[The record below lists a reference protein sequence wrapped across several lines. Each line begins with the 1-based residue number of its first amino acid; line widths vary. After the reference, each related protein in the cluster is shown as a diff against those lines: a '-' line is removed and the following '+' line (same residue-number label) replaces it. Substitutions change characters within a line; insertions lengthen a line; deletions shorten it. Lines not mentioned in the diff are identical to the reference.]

1 MFGLTVLDLVLIL
14 ALLSY
19 LGYGLRN
26 GFLVTFGG
34 IAGFAAGA
42 VAAFFAVPLVSGFVD
57 DSGWRLTAIVAAAVV
72 LMALGHGAGTMI
84 GRKIRGAVRIR
95 PLRAVDRLVGGAV
108 NVAVS
113 ALVMSMLAFS
123 VSSLGVPLV
132 SQQLAE
138 SKVIRFIDGL
148 TPTPVKATMAQLR
161 SAVIGNGIPTLLEG
175 LDQGQP
181 VAVPNA
187 STDTPALNRA
197 AGSVLKIAGT
207 AFECGQNQ
215 TGTGFV
221 VSPGRVVTNAH
232 VVAGVSQPVVEVPG
246 GGAMPGRVVYF
257 DTRHDLAVL
266 AVDGLPAE
274 PLAAE
279 PGPAQ
284 RQPGRFRRLSAR
296 RSVPV
301 QARHSAGHHHGAGAG
316 HLRKQPGTRGDLPPG
331 RRRPARQLGRAAADH
346 GGPGGRCHFCQGN
359 IRRRTGLRHHH
370 GSTSARS
377 RPRHRRSAPPCRPGS
392 ASRSSS
398 GIRTHAPARLA

>member
-1 MFGLTVLDLVLIL
+1 MIGLTVLDLALIL

-19 LGYGLRN
+19 LIYGLRN
-26 GFLVTFGG
+26 GFLVTLGG

-72 LMALGHGAGTMI
+72 LMALGHGTGTMI
-84 GRKIRGAVRIR
+84 GRKIRGVVRIK

-108 NVAVS
+108 NVVVS

-123 VSSLGVPLV
+123 VSALGVPFV

-138 SKVIRFIDGL
+138 SKVIRYIDGL
-148 TPTPVKATMAQLR
+148 TPVPLKTTMAQLR
-161 SAVIGNGIPTLLEG
+161 STVIGNGIPTLLEG

-197 AGSVLKIAGT
+197 AQSVLKIAGT
-207 AFECGQNQ
+207 AYQCGQNQ

-232 VVAGVSQPVVEVPG
+232 VVAGVSQPVVEIPD
-246 GGAMPGRVVYF
+246 GGALPGRVVYF

-266 AVDGLPAE
+266 AVDGLPSE
-274 PLAAE
+274 PLT
-279 PGPAQ
+279 
-284 RQPGRFRRLSAR
+284 LTS
-296 RSVPV
+296 
-301 QARHSAGHHHGAGAG
+301 
-316 HLRKQPGTRGDLPPG
+316 DLPNG
-331 RRRPARQLGRAAADH
+331 SPAAFAGYPH
-346 GGPGGRCHFCQGN
+346 GGPFKSKPATVQDITSVLVPDIYGQNPAPEEIYRLAGDVQPGNSGGPLLTMEGQVAGVIFAKA
-359 IRRRTGLRHHH
+359 
-370 GSTSARS
+370 TSDAEMGFGITMGDLFPVAS
-377 RPRHRRSAPPCRPGS
+377 QAASLSAPV
-392 ASRSSS
+392 SS
-398 GIRTHAPARLA
+398 GQCIQK

>member
-1 MFGLTVLDLVLIL
+1 VFGLTVLDLVLIL

-26 GFLVTFGG
+26 GFLVTLGG

-72 LMALGHGAGTMI
+72 LIVLGHGAGTMI
-84 GRKIRGAVRIR
+84 GRQIRGAVRIR
-95 PLRAVDRLVGGAV
+95 PLRAVDRLVGGAA
-108 NVAVS
+108 NLAVS

-175 LDQGQP
+175 LEQGQP

-187 STDTPALNRA
+187 STDTPGLNRA
-197 AGSVLKIAGT
+197 AESVLKIAGT

-215 TGTGFV
+215 TGSGFV

-274 PLAAE
+274 PLA
-279 PGPAQ
+279 
-284 RQPGRFRRLSAR
+284 LS
-296 RSVPV
+296 P
-301 QARHSAGHHHGAGAG
+301 
-316 HLRKQPGTRGDLPPG
+316 DLPNG
-331 RRRPARQLGRAAADH
+331 SPAAFAGYPH
-346 GGPGGRCHFCQGN
+346 GGPFLSKPATVQDITTVLVPDIYGNSPAPEEIYRLAGDVQPGNSGGPLL
-359 IRRRTGLRHHH
+359 TTDGLVA
-370 GSTSARS
+370 GVIFAKATSDTEMGFAITMDDLTPVAS
-377 RPRHRRSAPPCRPGS
+377 QAPALSA
-392 ASRSSS
+392 AVSS
-398 GIRTHAPARLA
+398 GQCIQK